1 MCDLKVITVML
12 VVDQPTIFVESAP
25 VPLVAHPKKF
35 IEIGMLIVYSPVGA
49 FVFWVSYT
57 HCLPSY
63 GDSPNGMVHQLARAR
78 VCVNRSSCQ
87 PVSDNLQKRVVSSA
101 GGLGAWYQYPVS
113 RKGDGKAKGLI
124 TCWIYPLSI
133 L

>member
-35 IEIGMLIVYSPVGA
+35 IEIGMLIVDSPVGA

-57 HCLPSY
+57 HCLFCNSNESY
-63 GDSPNGMVHQLARAR
+63 FLFIS
-78 VCVNRSSCQ
+78 
-87 PVSDNLQKRVVSSA
+87 
-101 GGLGAWYQYPVS
+101 
-113 RKGDGKAKGLI
+113 
-124 TCWIYPLSI
+124 
-133 L
+133 